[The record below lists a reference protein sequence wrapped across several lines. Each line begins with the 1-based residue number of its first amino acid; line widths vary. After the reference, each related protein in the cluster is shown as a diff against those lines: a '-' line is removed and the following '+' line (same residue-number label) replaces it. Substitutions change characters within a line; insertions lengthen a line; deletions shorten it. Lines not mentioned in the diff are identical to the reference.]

1 MPYGIL
7 IVAVL
12 RITIQILCR
21 FHKTVGFP
29 SVMLNAFSHGDI
41 SLSYNMQEVATSL
54 SPPVPIDI
62 SIPQEIRVVTITGPN
77 TGGKTAAMKT
87 LGLATLM
94 AKLGQS
100 SLLKF

>member
-1 MPYGIL
+1 
-7 IVAVL
+7 
-12 RITIQILCR
+12 
-21 FHKTVGFP
+21 
-29 SVMLNAFSHGDI
+29 
-41 SLSYNMQEVATSL
+41 MQEVTTSL